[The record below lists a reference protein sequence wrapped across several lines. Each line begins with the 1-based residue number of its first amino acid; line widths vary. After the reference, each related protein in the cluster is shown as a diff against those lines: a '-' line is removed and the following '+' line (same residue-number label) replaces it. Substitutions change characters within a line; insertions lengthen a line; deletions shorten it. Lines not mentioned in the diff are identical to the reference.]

1 MKKSTL
7 PTALLAVSLLSGPA
21 LAWVP
26 ALDESSA
33 KTVIDGAYNRSATPV
48 NTLLSLDLS
57 VKDGQFAAG
66 DGAVK
71 AFDGGDA
78 CVSDWK
84 QNPTDYAKFGS
95 RPTNVTLTG
104 QADELFLQAQ
114 QARDQFKNLTV
125 KDALAPSDTRL
136 PAGNLRVYVQMQG
149 LGDQKLRDAYNVAIR
164 TADGKIVQ
172 PLKRAFT
179 SDWKQG
185 EGGLWGGTMVYYFDA
200 AGAGVKPNGKLD
212 VLLRTEADSNCA
224 YQVQADLSKF
234 Y

>member
-1 MKKSTL
+1 MKKSIL
-7 PTALLAVSLLSGPA
+7 PLALLAATLLSGPA

-26 ALDESSA
+26 ALDASSA
-33 KTVIDGAYNRSATPV
+33 KTVIDSAYNRAATPV
-48 NTLLSLDLS
+48 NTFLS
-57 VKDGQFAAG
+57 VDLVVKNGQFAAG
-66 DGAVK
+66 EGAVK
-71 AFDGGDA
+71 VFDGGDA
-78 CVSDWK
+78 CLSNWK
-84 QNPTDYAKFGS
+84 QNPTDYAKYGS
-95 RPTNVTLTG
+95 RPSNVTLTG

-125 KDALAPSDTRL
+125 QDALKPDANRL

-149 LGDQKLRDAYNVAIR
+149 LSDQKLRDAYNVAIR

-172 PLKRAFT
+172 PTRRAFT
-179 SDWKQG
+179 NDWKQG
-185 EGGLWGGTMVYYFDA
+185 DGGLWSGTMVYYFDA
-200 AGAGVKPNGKLD
+200 AGAGVKPDGQLD